1 MKNKSKVIKEIVIK
15 KNLISQKQIYNILKT
30 NLFYQIF
37 YKMIVLMIL
46 RKRKWLIVIIKNNY
60 LL

>member
-1 MKNKSKVIKEIVIK
+1 MTNKSKVIKEIVIK
-15 KNLISQKQIYNILKT
+15 KNLISQKQIYNKLKT